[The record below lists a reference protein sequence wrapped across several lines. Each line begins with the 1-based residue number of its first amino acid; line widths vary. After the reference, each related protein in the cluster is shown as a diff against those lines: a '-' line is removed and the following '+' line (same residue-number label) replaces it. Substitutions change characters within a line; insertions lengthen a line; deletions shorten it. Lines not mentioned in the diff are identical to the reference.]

1 MQPALDVRGL
11 IRPRRDDEFFGEVIA
26 GLGSQP
32 KTVPSKWLWDERGA
46 RLHERVRDTPDH
58 YLARAERSLLDAH
71 GHEISRELGP
81 RSLLVDVAPRDASRV
96 RALLDRLEEP
106 VAYVPLDPSTTR
118 LEELAR
124 ALRRDHR
131 GLEIAPLV
139 AGHALPRSTDLR
151 ERIARIDEGNATV
164 WLGDARI
171 GEIAPHDAVSMLAR
185 AALLAGSRGRVL
197 VSFDL
202 KKPKRV
208 IEAAYLDRSGAN
220 AAFHRN
226 VLVRINREIGATFDV
241 TRFSFRAPY
250 DPIRGRVEMRL
261 VSECAQHV
269 LVGGCEIALAKGEWI
284 VGGHAYKY
292 DAAELTSLVRRAGL
306 EIVRSW
312 TDPGRRMS
320 LCLLAARGGGHARA

>member
-32 KTVPSKWLWDERGA
+32 KTIPSKWLWDERGA
-46 RLHERVRDTPDH
+46 RLHERVRDTRGH
-58 YLARAERSLLDAH
+58 YLARAERALLDAH
-71 GHEISRELGP
+71 GREIASVLGP
-81 RSLLVDVAPRDASRV
+81 RSLLVDVAPRDGLRV
-96 RALLDRLEEP
+96 RALLGRLDEP
-106 VAYVPLDPSTTR
+106 AAYVPLDPSATR
-118 LEELAR
+118 LEELAS
-124 ALRRDHR
+124 ALRREYR
-131 GLEIAPLV
+131 GLEVSPLV

-151 ERIARIDEGNATV
+151 ARLARIDEGNATV

-171 GEIAPHDAVSMLAR
+171 GEIAPHDAVSLLAR

-197 VSFDL
+197 VSVDL
-202 KKPKRV
+202 KKPKRT
-208 IEAAYLDRSGAN
+208 IEDAYFDRSGAC

-241 TRFSFRAPY
+241 TQFSFRAPY

-261 VSECAQHV
+261 VSEHAQRV

-292 DAAELTSLVRRAGL
+292 DPTELTSLVRRAGL
-306 EIVRSW
+306 EMVRSW
-312 TDPGRRMS
+312 TDPEWRMS
-320 LCLLAARGGGHARA
+320 LCLLAVRGGGHARA